1 MSVPMQPPQAPVNF
15 DIEPSALLSEAKSL
29 IRATDK
35 VWDDVAQI
43 SPKDATFQNA
53 VMPLIHIDNAVKS
66 RANFLGFFHSSN
78 PNKELREASKTAS
91 RMMNEASISRL
102 GNEQLFKVIDAV
114 FKKEKTLGVEHRV
127 YLNRLRNEFLET
139 GLDVA
144 DLTDRARVKDIL
156 KDAVRLQRQ
165 YISNLDDDLG
175 GVWFSRDELKG
186 IDHDKIATWKSDGDK
201 LFFKHNVNTFAMVMK
216 SAVRGQTRYKAW
228 HSFENRTAGR
238 SEDLLRTILLQRDEM
253 ARLRGFRHYGDVREH
268 ARIRTTAEI
277 KEYLDEIRGPLK
289 EAGQYEL
296 DYLKALKKKHLQE
309 QKIST
314 DADEA
319 QNFYRWDALFY
330 LERAKQIS
338 FNLNSSKVA
347 EYFPCDR
354 SLGRM
359 LKILSVLFAIRFQ
372 ARDNISTWH
381 EDVSAYEVWSNEPDD
396 KSFLGYLYMDL
407 FPRDFKYGHKGH
419 YQLQPVCYNVQKM
432 CAYKAD
438 FCLGLYKGRRY
449 PPLRWL
455 LHRGKLFSS
464 IGYQAKSFTL
474 S

>member
-15 DIEPSALLSEAKSL
+15 DTEPSAILSEAKSL
-29 IRATDK
+29 IGAIDK

-43 SPKDATFQNA
+43 SPKDATFQNTI
-53 VMPLIHIDNAVKS
+53 MPLIHIDNAVRS

-78 PNKELREASKTAS
+78 PNKEVREASKTAS

-114 FKKEKTLGVEHRV
+114 FEKEKTLGEEHRV

-139 GLDVA
+139 GLDVT
-144 DLTDRARVKDIL
+144 DPTDRARVKDIL
-156 KDAVRLQRQ
+156 KDALRLQRQ

-175 GVWFSRDELKG
+175 GVWFSRDELEG
-186 IDHDKIATWKSDGDK
+186 IDQDKIATWKSDGDK
-201 LFFKHNVNTFAMVMK
+201 VFFKHNVNTYAMVMK
-216 SAVRGQTRYKAW
+216 SAIRGGTRYKAW
-228 HSFENRTAGR
+228 SSFENRAAGLNQ
-238 SEDLLRTILLQRDEM
+238 DLLRTILLQRDEM
-253 ARLRGFRHYGDVREH
+253 ARLRGFCHYGDLREH

-289 EAGQYEL
+289 EAGQHEL
-296 DYLKALKKKHLQE
+296 DYLKVLKKKHLQE
-309 QKIST
+309 QAISA
-314 DADEA
+314 DAEEA
-319 QNFYRWDALFY
+319 QNFYPWDALFY
-330 LERAKQIS
+330 SERARQIS

-381 EDVSAYEVWSNEPDD
+381 KDVSAYEVWSNEQDD
-396 KSFLGYLYMDL
+396 KGFLGYLYLDL

-419 YQLQPVCYNVQKM
+419 YQLQPVCYNAQEL
-432 CAYKAD
+432 CACKAN
-438 FCLGLYKGRRY
+438 FWLGLCEGRRH
-449 PPLRWL
+449 PPLRRL
-455 LHRGKLFSS
+455 VHRGKLFAS
-464 IGYQAKSFTL
+464 IGYQAKFVTL
-474 S
+474 R